1 MNRSFHAFA
10 VLLVSLAGGII
21 AATWTSTLPS
31 NRPVT
36 LAKANSE
43 AVSPRLHCSCNPE
56 SLVRLE
62 EGCARDKTTGELYG
76 CGLGLGKNGTS
87 GKSVLGRTVNSATNT
102 LAKTASVIRNGIT
115 QLPWQELA
123 TQSQR
128 LGEEFVEIQSRMPSI
143 IETLQHER
151 EYAAAELA
159 AAGFDPAKQE
169 SPWLNVN
176 ERIAPLHR
184 TISPDAVESLTKST
198 LALLRS
204 ASKKLDRQSRLWLVE
219 SGLHQQWDA
228 AENTVVAEQLL
239 ASARLQIDDETI
251 ERWFENFP
259 PPVTQPNRLINPV
272 EPKLDD
278 ENSRQMILA
287 TAKALE
293 TLSDLLHQTAE
304 NLARHAEQ
312 DVAKLHKLKS
322 RIEERR

>member
-36 LAKANSE
+36 HAKASSE

-87 GKSVLGRTVNSATNT
+87 GKSVLGRTANSATNS
-102 LAKTASVIRNGIT
+102 LAKTAGVIRKEIT
-115 QLPWQELA
+115 HLPWQELA

-128 LGEEFVEIQSRMPSI
+128 LGKELAEIQSPLPSLR
-143 IETLQHER
+143 ETPQHER
-151 EYAAAELA
+151 DYAAAELA
-159 AAGFDPAKQE
+159 AAGFDPARQE
-169 SPWLNVN
+169 SPWLKIN
-176 ERIAPLHR
+176 ERIAPLYR
-184 TISPDAVESLTKST
+184 TISEDVVQNLTKST
-198 LALLRS
+198 LALLQS

-219 SGLHQQWDA
+219 AGLHQQWDA
-228 AENTVVAEQLL
+228 AEESVVEKQLL
-239 ASARLQIDDETI
+239 TSARLQIDDETI
-251 ERWFENFP
+251 DRWFENFP

-272 EPKLDD
+272 EPNFDD

-293 TLSDLLHQTAE
+293 TISDLLHQTAE

-322 RIEERR
+322 GIEERR